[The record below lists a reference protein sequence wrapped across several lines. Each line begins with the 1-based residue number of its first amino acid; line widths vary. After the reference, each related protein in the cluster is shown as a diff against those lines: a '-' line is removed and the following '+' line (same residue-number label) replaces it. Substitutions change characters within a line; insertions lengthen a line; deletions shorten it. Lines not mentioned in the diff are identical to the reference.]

1 MCVGAGC
8 GGAGM
13 GARPDRTTDQGRRPN
28 RAPPPVI
35 RRRFHDGAIP
45 PEQAVR
51 LVAARRI
58 SPEATYGCGSAPESD
73 RLPLLRW
80 VKLCPHPSTQVAPRQ
95 SPSGELPRPA
105 VSRPPP
111 LSSTHDYR
119 TDVAPRADN
128 RRRSTRFRV
137 GQRSPSPRQ
146 RTAHPDRRRQPS
158 CPRSHQAHRGRSW
171 PVWSRQRHLAS
182 PFRRINAHCW
192 RSGIALADNAPARN
206 GRRCRPL

>member
-1 MCVGAGC
+1 MVPAGTTRHVAEELPPTSDASTTRTTRISPSLIGPEQLAALAVSARPTSTLTETTTLKSTTVIARSARVRCKRLNAIDGSWWFTVRGHSLFVGAGCVGAGK
-8 GGAGM
+8 

-80 VKLCPHPSTQVAPRQ
+80 VKL
-95 SPSGELPRPA
+95 
-105 VSRPPP
+105 
-111 LSSTHDYR
+111 
-119 TDVAPRADN
+119 
-128 RRRSTRFRV
+128 
-137 GQRSPSPRQ
+137 
-146 RTAHPDRRRQPS
+146 
-158 CPRSHQAHRGRSW
+158 
-171 PVWSRQRHLAS
+171 
-182 PFRRINAHCW
+182 
-192 RSGIALADNAPARN
+192 
-206 GRRCRPL
+206 